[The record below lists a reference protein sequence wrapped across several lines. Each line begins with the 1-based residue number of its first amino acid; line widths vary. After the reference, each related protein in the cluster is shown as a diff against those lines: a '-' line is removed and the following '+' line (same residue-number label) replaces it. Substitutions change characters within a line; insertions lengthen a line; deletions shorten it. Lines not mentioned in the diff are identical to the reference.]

1 MYFDREKVKANAR
14 MVRIG
19 MSDELADKMV
29 GELESVIEWIKGL
42 DDVDVEGI
50 EPMSSVSEHPLPR
63 RADTVRIENTREE
76 ILAGASNTDKN
87 GECFAVPKIIE

>member
-19 MSDELADKMV
+19 MSDELADKMA

-50 EPMSSVSEHPLPR
+50 EPMASVSEHPLPR
-63 RADTVRIENTREE
+63 RPDTVKAENAREE
-76 ILAGASNTDKN
+76 ILSGAPEADKD